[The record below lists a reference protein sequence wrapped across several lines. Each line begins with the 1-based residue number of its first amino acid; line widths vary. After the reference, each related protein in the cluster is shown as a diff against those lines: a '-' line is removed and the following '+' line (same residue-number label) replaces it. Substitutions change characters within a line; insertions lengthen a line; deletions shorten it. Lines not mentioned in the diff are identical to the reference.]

1 MFENNID
8 TLLIL
13 SPENRFYFS
22 GLNTSLGCVILKDER
37 KVFITD
43 FRYEGYARKKLSS
56 PWEVVITKSVDF
68 YDAISSTLST
78 VGANVV
84 GYEEE
89 SVTVADFRRL
99 RTNCGSV
106 AFEPCSAQIA
116 EQRAVKTEEEISKI
130 AAAQLVAQ
138 KALQRVS
145 SSIKIGVTER
155 EVAAELLYEMQ
166 MLGAEGA
173 SFDTIVAFGEN
184 SAVPHHKPTSR
195 KLDRNDVIL
204 VDMGAKLDGY
214 CSDMTRTF
222 CLGTP
227 CDELV
232 AIHKVVLEAQE
243 YALANIK
250 ADMTGL
256 EADSFAREFIIAHGY
271 GKEFGHNL
279 GHGVGVQIH
288 EKPCLGPNSNDILKP
303 NMIITVEP
311 GIYIEGVGGVR
322 IEDFA
327 VVKEDG
333 LINLTNFNKNL
344 IL

>member
-1 MFENNID
+1 
-8 TLLIL
+8 
-13 SPENRFYFS
+13 
-22 GLNTSLGCVILKDER
+22 
-37 KVFITD
+37 
-43 FRYEGYARKKLSS
+43 
-56 PWEVVITKSVDF
+56 
-68 YDAISSTLST
+68 
-78 VGANVV
+78 
-84 GYEEE
+84 
-89 SVTVADFRRL
+89 
-99 RTNCGSV
+99 
-106 AFEPCSAQIA
+106 
-116 EQRAVKTEEEISKI
+116 
-130 AAAQLVAQ
+130 
-138 KALQRVS
+138 
-145 SSIKIGVTER
+145 
-155 EVAAELLYEMQ
+155 MQ

-184 SAVPHHKPTSR
+184 CAVPHHKPTSR

-250 ADMTGL
+250 AGMTGL